1 MIIKDDQLIFSCF
14 DCKKNRKKDFNKD
27 LIKKFA
33 STYEFV
39 IEILIN
45 LFCY

>member
-1 MIIKDDQLIFSCF
+1 MSIKDDQLIFRYF
-14 DCKKNRKKDFNKD
+14 DCRKNYKKHFNKELRD
-27 LIKKFA
+27 LQICMK
-33 STYEFV
+33 FV